1 MADRELKE
9 VIQKAK
15 TRKEVHNSQGSK
27 KNKEGKLVVE
37 QRM

>member
-15 TRKEVHNSQGSK
+15 TKKEEHNSQGSK
-27 KNKEGKLVVE
+27 KNKEGKLMVG